1 MPRYEGFIVG
11 IVMGKHLSTS
21 VIACYDFD
29 GKLVKVYKTAKEAS
43 DNLNLFSRS
52 VDKAIRY
59 HTTVGHYQWRRYMNQ
74 DDVETSIEPYQKQE
88 ISKESVKVAMTDEEG
103 NIIKIYPSISQASKE
118 NNISPKQIRECLLLH
133 QKKAGNRFWKKID

>member
-74 DDVETSIEPYQKQE
+74 DDVKTSIEPYQKQE

-133 QKKAGNRFWKKID
+133 QKKAGNRFWKKIE